1 MLSGSYPKIPSNF
14 SSDLS
19 AMIKCLLQVEPKNRA
34 TTKQVMHMPV
44 FVAKYNEIRETK
56 MKDFDEEEEQ

>member
-1 MLSGSYPKIPSNF
+1 
-14 SSDLS
+14 
-19 AMIKCLLQVEPKNRA
+19 MIKCLLQVEPKNRA